1 MLQQKKVLILK
12 VSFCKSFIITRTID
26 VCEESVK
33 DLLVSVWTVWW
44 RDMILLAIKLIYLM
58 L

>member
-12 VSFCKSFIITRTID
+12 VSFLKSFIITRTID

-33 DLLVSVWTVWW
+33 DLLASVGTVW
-44 RDMILLAIKLIYLM
+44 
-58 L
+58 

>member
-12 VSFCKSFIITRTID
+12 VSFCKSFIITHTID

-33 DLLVSVWTVWW
+33 DLLASVGTVW
-44 RDMILLAIKLIYLM
+44 
-58 L
+58 